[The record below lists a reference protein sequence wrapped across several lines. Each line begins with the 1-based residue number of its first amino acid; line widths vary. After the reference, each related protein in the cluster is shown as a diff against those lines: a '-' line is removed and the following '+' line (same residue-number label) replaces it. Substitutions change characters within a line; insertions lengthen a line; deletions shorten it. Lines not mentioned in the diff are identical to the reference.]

1 MTRALYIKNSALWA
15 AYGDALGFITELADA
30 KGVFERTKLNKIVK
44 TVPWRRRIGGK
55 FGVFVDLPA
64 GCYSDDTELRL
75 STSRAIRSNGE
86 FDVEA
91 FSKVEIPV
99 WLVYA
104 LGAGRGSKA
113 AASNLLKSG
122 VTWMTNFYD
131 YEGLSYVNGGGN
143 GAAMRI
149 QPHVWAAGVARNP
162 EHVLT
167 QVVRNSICTHGN
179 ARGIV
184 GATFHALCLSRALET
199 NIVPRPDEWLEFVN
213 ELEVIP
219 ELIVSDNQLAT
230 FWLPTWERL
239 SMTSLRDAFGKVLN
253 ECKQDLKLIKQ
264 MLTMKNATYKDI
276 VASLE
281 CFSSEFKGSGT
292 KTAILA
298 GVLAFMYRGNPEA
311 GIIDAA
317 NLLGSD
323 TDTIATMAGA
333 ILGATTMDEPVGE
346 IKDKAYIE
354 SEALRLYRISVGE
367 VTQSYNYPDLLKW
380 SLPSS
385 HLDFVGVANDIVA
398 VAGLGVAKDV
408 HEVAHQP
415 GKYPNKWQWVNLT
428 IGQSLLVKS
437 RYNLVQIK
445 PDMLPQSTAL
455 NNNTEEKDKAD
466 KQRFLFDDRIYP
478 KREQQPKYL
487 KPTEIVERRTMPI
500 AQAKTSYLDINDAT
514 KKVIDSGFDPTLIGK
529 YLLEIAS
536 QRSGIENTIA
546 FAAIIAKARIA
557 RLNIKKLES

>member
-1 MTRALYIKNSALWA
+1 MTRSLYIKNSALWA

-30 KGVFERTKLNKIVK
+30 KGVFERTKLHKIVK
-44 TVPWRRRIGGK
+44 TIPWRRRIGGK
-55 FGVFVDLPA
+55 FGVFIDLPV

-149 QPHVWAAGVARNP
+149 QPHVWAAGVARKS
-162 EHVLT
+162 EYILA
-167 QVVRNSICTHGN
+167 QVVRNSICTHGH

-184 GATFHALCLSRALET
+184 GATFHALCLSRALAT
-199 NIVPRPDEWLEFVN
+199 NIAPRPDEWFEFVQA
-213 ELEVIP
+213 LEIIP
-219 ELIVSDNQLAT
+219 ELIVSDNQLAS

-239 SMTSLRDAFGKVLN
+239 SQISLKEAFGKVLI
-253 ECKQDLKLIKQ
+253 ECKQDLKVIEQ
-264 MLTMKNATYKDI
+264 MLTTKNASYKEI

-281 CFSSEFKGSGT
+281 CFSSENKGSGT

-298 GVLAFMYRGNPEA
+298 GVLSFMYRGNPEA

-333 ILGATTMDEPVGE
+333 ILGATTKDEPVGE
-346 IKDKAYIE
+346 IKDRAYIE

-367 VTQSYNYPDLLKW
+367 VTPSYNYPDLLKW

-385 HLDFVGVANDIVA
+385 HLDFVGVTNDKVS

-415 GKYPNKWQWVNLT
+415 GKYPNKWQWVDLP
-428 IGQSLLVKS
+428 IGQSILVKS
-437 RYNLVQIK
+437 RYKLAQIK
-445 PDMLPQSTAL
+445 PEMLPRSMSQNYDTA
-455 NNNTEEKDKAD
+455 EKDNANN
-466 KQRFLFDDRIYP
+466 QRILFDERIYP
-478 KREQQPKYL
+478 KRELQAKYS
-487 KPTEIVERRTMPI
+487 KPTETIERRTMPTPK
-500 AQAKTSYLDINDAT
+500 AQTILIDIDEAT
-514 KKVIDSGFDPTLIGK
+514 KKVIDSGFDPTLIGR
-529 YLLEIAS
+529 YVLEIAS

-546 FAAIIAKARIA
+546 FAAIIAKAKIA
-557 RLNIKKLES
+557 RMNIKN